1 MADRHRDCVERRA
14 LGFDDLSAGGLDEL
28 LDGLILRF
36 TLPGNALAVRRR
48 ILVDVHVVVRD
59 VHQRPGHERRIAVL
73 AIDVRVHILR
83 TDEKALGKRGLEAAG
98 VKNRAGA
105 DDLVLGKP
113 GNFVEHVG
121 QHVHGIRNE
130 DIDGL
135 RRDTHNLRGDVLE
148 DVDVHLRKLQPGLA
162 GLSRKAGG
170 DDHDVG
176 VCRRLIVARTDDG
189 GRTERR
195 ALIDVQRLTERLLL
209 VDVDQHDLGSRTLN
223 HQVVGNGRADAAR
236 ANHSN
241 LTHNRS
247 RPF

>member
-1 MADRHRDCVERRA
+1 MLTV
-14 LGFDDLSAGGLDEL
+14 
-28 LDGLILRF
+28 
-36 TLPGNALAVRRR
+36 
-48 ILVDVHVVVRD
+48 
-59 VHQRPGHERRIAVL
+59 
-73 AIDVRVHILR
+73 DVRVHILR

-98 VKNRAGA
+98 VKNRARA

-135 RRDTHNLRGDVLE
+135 RRDAHNLRGDVLE

-195 ALIDVQRLTERLLL
+195 ALIDVQRLAERLLL
-209 VDVDQHDLGSRTLN
+209 VDVDQHDLRSRTLN
-223 HQVVGNGRADAAR
+223 HQVVGNGRTDTAR